1 MTAAPPSLD
10 RLAGAR
16 SLTDRV
22 AEKLARLV
30 ERGDVTPGSRLPAEK
45 DMAARFGVSRTVV
58 REAVARLKYAGVL
71 ASRQGSGVYVRQA
84 GAKPYFRID
93 SDPQDASVASVLEI
107 VELRRGLE
115 AEAAALAAERCTRK
129 DLAAIR
135 RAHAALKHE
144 EAAGRDGVEADMELH
159 RAIARASGNRHFPV
173 LWDFI
178 GQYLRGAMRATRANE
193 SANPDFAAGVR
204 AEHQALVDA
213 VAGRDPAAARAAAIR
228 HMDMAAA
235 RIRAAGPAFWRGEAA
250 LYTRSL
256 RAGLIEEAPPRD
268 DGRAGRGHGGG
279 PGRKRHARPQA
290 ARRTAR

>member
-1 MTAAPPSLD
+1 MTAPPPSLD

-30 ERGDVTPGSRLPAEK
+30 ERGEVTPGSRLPTEM

-84 GAKPYFRID
+84 GARPHFRID
-93 SDPQDASVASVLEI
+93 SDPGDASVASVLEI
-107 VELRRGLE
+107 VELRRGIE
-115 AEAAALAAERCTRK
+115 AEAAALAAERCTRR

-135 RAHAALKHE
+135 RAHAALRRE
-144 EAAGRDGVEADMELH
+144 EAAGRDGVEQDMELH
-159 RAIARASGNRHFPV
+159 RAIARASGNRHFPE

-178 GQYLRGAMRATRANE
+178 GQFLRGAMRATRANE
-193 SANPDFAAGVR
+193 SANPGFAADVR

-213 VAGRDPAAARAAAIR
+213 VARRDPAAARAAAIR
-228 HMDMAAA
+228 HMDRAAA

-256 RAGLIEEAPPRD
+256 QGALLERTAPRD
-268 DGRAGRGHGGG
+268 DGGSGRRR
-279 PGRKRHARPQA
+279 GRKRRTRPRA
-290 ARRTAR
+290 ARRAAR

>member
-1 MTAAPPSLD
+1 MTAPPPSLD

-30 ERGDVTPGSRLPAEK
+30 ERGEVTPGSRLPTEM

-84 GAKPYFRID
+84 GARPHFRIE
-93 SDPQDASVASVLEI
+93 SDPRDASVASVLEI
-107 VELRRGLE
+107 VELRRGID
-115 AEAAALAAERCTRK
+115 AEAAALAAERATRK

-135 RAHAALKHE
+135 RALAALKRE
-144 EAAGRDGVEADMELH
+144 EAAGRDGVEADVELH

-178 GQYLRGAMRATRANE
+178 GQFLRGAMRATRANE
-193 SANPDFAAGVR
+193 SANPAFAAEVR

-213 VAGRDPAAARAAAIR
+213 VARRDPAAARAAALR
-228 HMDMAAA
+228 HMDRAAA
-235 RIRAAGPAFWRGEAA
+235 RLRAAGPAFWRGEAA
-250 LYTRSL
+250 LYTR
-256 RAGLIEEAPPRD
+256 
-268 DGRAGRGHGGG
+268 
-279 PGRKRHARPQA
+279 
-290 ARRTAR
+290 RRTGP